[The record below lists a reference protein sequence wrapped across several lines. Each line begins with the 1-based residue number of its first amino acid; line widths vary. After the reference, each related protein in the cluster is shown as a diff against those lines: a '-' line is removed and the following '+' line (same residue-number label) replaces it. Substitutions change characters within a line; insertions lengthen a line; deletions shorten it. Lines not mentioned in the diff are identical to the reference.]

1 MGFVRRAVIYA
12 TAKSLRERGHHRNSD
27 TRALYIEF
35 FSRFLRF
42 GSIDRVL
49 RSVSRWQI
57 RDKFRVMS
65 YRILIYFYSI
75 AIYACLVGRNFI
87 LHTHTHTYTQIHI
100 LFIIKYST
108 ISSMW
113 LDLEIKNAYLFNFDH
128 KKLNNF
134 NALRI
139 SICRN

>member
-35 FSRFLRF
+35 FHDSF
-42 GSIDRVL
+42 GSDQSIECYDPSRVDKL
-49 RSVSRWQI
+49 EINFAWWVIEYWYTFTQSLFMHVSLEEILFCI
-57 RDKFRVMS
+57 R
-65 YRILIYFYSI
+65 
-75 AIYACLVGRNFI
+75 
-87 LHTHTHTYTQIHI
+87 THTYTQVHI